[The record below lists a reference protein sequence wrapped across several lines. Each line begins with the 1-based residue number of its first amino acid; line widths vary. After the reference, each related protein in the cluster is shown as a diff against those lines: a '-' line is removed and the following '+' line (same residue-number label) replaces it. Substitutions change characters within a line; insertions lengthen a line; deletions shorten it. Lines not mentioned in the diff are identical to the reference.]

1 MGADKSSELRPGT
14 LDLHVLK
21 ALCPRRMHGYRTAQH
36 LKTISEDVL
45 QVGESSLYPVLQ
57 RALLNQSKVEWGTSE
72 KNRSARHYT
81 FSAIGRKQL
90 SAECKEFDRMVLV
103 IQKVLA

>member
-72 KNRSARHYT
+72 NNRSAVTTR
-81 FSAIGRKQL
+81 
-90 SAECKEFDRMVLV
+90 LV
-103 IQKVLA
+103 QSGESSYRRNARNLIAWSS